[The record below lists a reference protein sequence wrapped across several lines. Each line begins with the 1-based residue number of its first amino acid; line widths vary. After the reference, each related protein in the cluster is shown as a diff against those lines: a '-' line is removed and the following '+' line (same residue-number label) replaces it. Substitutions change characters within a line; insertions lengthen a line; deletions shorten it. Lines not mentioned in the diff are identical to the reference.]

1 MAAIIPKDLFRTILT
16 WVREGFGGVNL
27 SPACQRGKK
36 KLAVEKK
43 LQPVWDSRRK
53 KEKESYDLQIGFF
66 LLKEL
71 GQII

>member
-1 MAAIIPKDLFRTILT
+1 MK
-16 WVREGFGGVNL
+16 EGFGGVNL

-36 KLAVEKK
+36 KLEVEKK

-66 LLKEL
+66 CQKNL
-71 GQII
+71 GKKIDTLSVQPV